1 MPIRWQEAKAQAD
14 SFTHDVAAGIEAGQW
29 REAPFAIDREKLAT
43 PEQLMLQLDDEDAA
57 LVAMRVPVTFLVCLA
72 KLREEER
79 LIASEPDRF
88 ARNTTPACELCT
100 PSG

>member
-1 MPIRWQEAKAQAD
+1 
-14 SFTHDVAAGIEAGQW
+14 
-29 REAPFAIDREKLAT
+29 
-43 PEQLMLQLDDEDAA
+43 MLQLDDEDAA

-88 ARNTTPACELCT
+88 AREYRTPRMSFARQVGEVAAEDLAT
-100 PSG
+100 REAMDALEFQALTDRRQR